1 MSKKIDSPKQDNQI
15 AKGKSF
21 DKEKVLQALL
31 NLRNIG
37 KNLPKVDA
45 EIIIRESR
53 ESRDR
58 GNA

>member
-1 MSKKIDSPKQDNQI
+1 MSKKIDTPKQDNQI
-15 AKGKSF
+15 SKGKSI
-21 DKEKVLQALL
+21 DKEKVQQALL

>member
-1 MSKKIDSPKQDNQI
+1 MSKKIDTPKQDNQI
-15 AKGKSF
+15 AKGKSI
-21 DKEKVLQALL
+21 DKEKVHQALL

>member
-15 AKGKSF
+15 AKGKSI
-21 DKEKVLQALL
+21 DKEKVHQALL

>member
-1 MSKKIDSPKQDNQI
+1 MSKKIDPPKQDNQI
-15 AKGKSF
+15 AKGKSI
-21 DKEKVLQALL
+21 DKEKVHQALL